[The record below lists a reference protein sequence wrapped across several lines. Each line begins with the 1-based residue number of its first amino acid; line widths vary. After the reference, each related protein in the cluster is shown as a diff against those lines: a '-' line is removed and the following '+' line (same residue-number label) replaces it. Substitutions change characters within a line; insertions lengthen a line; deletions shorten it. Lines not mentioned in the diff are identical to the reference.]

1 MSFTQDTWSFQQI
14 LLALLVCVITI
25 KYIKMKWAA
34 KNLPPG
40 PTPLPLLGNLWAL
53 RFKLHPKTLRK
64 MAKSYGD
71 IYTLWLG
78 HTPLVVLSG
87 CKSVRNGLITH
98 SEELSGRP
106 VDGFMTALTNE
117 RGIGT
122 TNGHTWKQQRRFG
135 LMTLRNLGLG
145 KRGLESRIQ
154 EEAQCL
160 VESLAAKNGE
170 PINPSDLIVL
180 AVANVISAVVF
191 GHRFS
196 IEDPTFQEMVK
207 CNSSLVSGLG
217 TAWGRMYDA
226 FPWLMRYVPGPHQKS
241 FAAIDYLAAFIKKEI
256 KLHEINSSKDDPQDM
271 IDYYLTQIEKT
282 KHELDTT
289 FDEENMI
296 QVVIDL
302 FIAGTETTAISLQ
315 WALLYMVA
323 FPEIQKKVQKELDT
337 VLDGSPLAYYEDRKK
352 LPFTNAVIHEVQRYG
367 NIASVGIP
375 RSCIRK
381 VTVNGYQLNKNTI
394 VLPNLDSVLHDQ
406 RQWET
411 PYKFNPNHFLDK
423 NGDFCTNEAFLPFS
437 AGHRVCLGEQLARF
451 ELFIFF
457 TTILRR
463 FSIELPKGVTE
474 VNTDYVF
481 KMTLQPHPYEICA
494 IPR

>member
-1 MSFTQDTWSFQQI
+1 
-14 LLALLVCVITI
+14 
-25 KYIKMKWAA
+25 
-34 KNLPPG
+34 
-40 PTPLPLLGNLWAL
+40 
-53 RFKLHPKTLRK
+53 

-87 CKSVRNGLITH
+87 CKSVRNGLISH

-106 VDGFMTALTNE
+106 VDSFLQALTNE
-117 RGIGT
+117 RGIVS

-135 LMTLRNLGLG
+135 MMTLRNLGLG

-160 VESLAAKNGE
+160 VKSLAAKNGE
-170 PINPSDLIVL
+170 PVNPSDLIVH

-196 IEDPTFQEMVK
+196 IEDPTFQEMVR
-207 CNSSLVSGLG
+207 CNNCLVTNMG

-226 FPWLMRYVPGPHQKS
+226 FPWLMQYVPGPHHS
-241 FAAIDYLAAFIKKEI
+241 CFAAMDYLASFIKKEV
-256 KLHEINSSKDDPQDM
+256 KLHELNDSNEEPQDI
-271 IDYYLTQIEKT
+271 IDYYLAQIAKT
-282 KHELDTT
+282 KHEPDST
-289 FDEENMI
+289 FDEANMI
-296 QVVIDL
+296 NVVTDL
-302 FIAGTETTAISLQ
+302 FVAGTETTAITLQ

-323 FPEIQKKVQKELDT
+323 FPEIQKKVQEELDS
-337 VLDGSPLAYYEDRKK
+337 VLDGSQLAYYEDKK
-352 LPFTNAVIHEVQRYG
+352 ILPFTNAVIHEVQRYG

-381 VTVNGYQLNKNTI
+381 ATVNGYQLEKNTM

-406 RQWET
+406 HQWET

-423 NGDFCTNEAFLPFS
+423 NGNFRMNEAFLPFS

-457 TTILRR
+457 TTLLRR
-463 FSIELPKGVTE
+463 FNIELPKGVTE
-474 VNTDYVF
+474 VNTKYVF